1 VIAEIRN
8 SLRLIPIILQSS
20 SSWSAT
26 ATSQRKVTATVFFFG
41 FMAKLLSIECSYHN
55 IKLENCQEKSTYPP
69 FTVVSKCALLYRSGS
84 AGE

>member
-1 VIAEIRN
+1 
-8 SLRLIPIILQSS
+8 
-20 SSWSAT
+20 
-26 ATSQRKVTATVFFFG
+26 
-41 FMAKLLSIECSYHN
+41 MAKLLSIECSYHN